1 MHVAVVGAGII
12 GVTTAH
18 ALRQQGFEVTV
29 IDRRGGVAQEG
40 SFANAG
46 VLAPAYVGPWA
57 QPGMPAKVLAY
68 LLKREAPVVFRPRLD
83 PALWRWLRRW
93 LGECAVERFRINRER
108 MQRLA
113 YYSRHCLHEVRERHG
128 IDYEQGQGYLQLF
141 RSAHELERTAPA
153 RDMLREAGVPH
164 QLLDAAACRAL
175 EPALAAT
182 TALAGGLHLP
192 EDETGNCA
200 VFARRLKDI
209 CEADG
214 VRFRFGAEVL
224 RFGAA
229 AGRIEAVQLADGR
242 VRADAYVVAA
252 GADSGRLLAPLAID
266 LPLLPVKGYS
276 ATVTITRHEHA
287 PQLAVM
293 DETYKVAITP
303 FGQRLRAAGTAEVG
317 SRGMKLREAAL
328 RTLLKVARD
337 WFPAAA
343 SYAQARFWVGARPM
357 LPDGPPILGGT
368 AYPNLFLNVGHGST
382 GWAMACGSAR
392 IVADLIGGRAP
403 QIDLDGLTLDRYG
416 PPRAGLRQAQDEG

>member
-1 MHVAVVGAGII
+1 MHVAVVGAGIV
-12 GVTTAH
+12 GVTTAY

-29 IDRRGGVAQEG
+29 IDRRGGVAQEA
-40 SFANAG
+40 SFSNAG

-68 LLKREAPVVFRPRLD
+68 LFKREAPVVFRPSLD
-83 PALWRWLRRW
+83 PTLWRWLRRW
-93 LGECAVERFRINRER
+93 LGECAVERYRVNRER

-113 YYSRHCLHEVRERHG
+113 YYSRRCLHEVRERHG
-128 IDYEQGQGYLQLF
+128 IDYEQGHGYLQLF
-141 RSAHELERTAPA
+141 RTPHELERTAPA
-153 RDMLREAGVPH
+153 REMLREAGVPH

-175 EPALAAT
+175 EPALAEPT
-182 TALAGGLHLP
+182 PLAGGLYMP

-200 VFARRLKDI
+200 LFARRLKDI

-214 VRFRFGAEVL
+214 VRFRFGAEAL
-224 RFGAA
+224 CFETAA
-229 AGRIEAVQLADGR
+229 SCIEALRLADGR
-242 VRADAYVVAA
+242 VRADAYVLAA
-252 GADSGRLLAPLAID
+252 GADSGRLLGPLAID

-276 ATVTITRHEHA
+276 ATVTITRDEHA
-287 PQLAVM
+287 PKLAVM
-293 DETYKVAITP
+293 DETYKVAITRL
-303 FGQRLRAAGTAEVG
+303 GQRLRAAGTAEIG
-317 SRGMKLREAAL
+317 SRGMNLREAAL

-368 AYPNLFLNVGHGST
+368 AYANLFLNVGHGSS

-392 IVADLIGGRAP
+392 IVADLVACRTPEIE
-403 QIDLDGLTLDRYG
+403 LEGLTLVRYTAPR
-416 PPRAGLRQAQDEG
+416 PPLRQARHAA

>member
-29 IDRRGGVAQEG
+29 IDRRGGVAQEA

-68 LLKREAPVVFRPRLD
+68 LFKREAPVVFRPRLD

-93 LGECAVERFRINRER
+93 LGECAVERFRVNRER

-113 YYSRHCLHEVRERHG
+113 YYSLRCLHEVRERYG
-128 IDYEQGQGYLQLF
+128 IDYERGRGYLQLF
-141 RSAHELERTAPA
+141 RTTQELERTAPA

-164 QLLDAAACRAL
+164 RLLDAAACRAL
-175 EPALAAT
+175 EPALAPHVP
-182 TALAGGLHLP
+182 LAGGLHLP

-200 VFARRLKDI
+200 LFARRLKDI

-214 VRFRFGAEVL
+214 VRFRFGAEAL
-224 RFGAA
+224 RFQAA
-229 AGRIEAVQLADGR
+229 ANRIEALQLADGR
-242 VRADAYVVAA
+242 LQADAYVVAA

-266 LPLLPVKGYS
+266 LPLQPIKGYS
-276 ATVTITRHEHA
+276 ATATINRPDEA

-293 DETYKVAITP
+293 DESYKVAITR
-303 FGQRLRAAGTAEVG
+303 FGQRLRAAGTAEIG
-317 SRGMKLREAAL
+317 SRAMNLRETAL

-337 WFPAAA
+337 WFPSAA

-392 IVADLIGGRAP
+392 IVADLVAGRAP
-403 QIDLDGLTLDRYG
+403 EIDLDGLTLDRYA
-416 PPRAGLRQAQDEG
+416 PPRAVLRHAPERA

>member
-29 IDRRGGVAQEG
+29 IDRRSGVAQEA

-46 VLAPAYVGPWA
+46 VLAPAYVAPWA

-68 LLKREAPVVFRPRLD
+68 LFRPEAPVIFRPAFD

-93 LGECAVERFRINRER
+93 LGECEVERFRVNRSR

-113 YYSRHCLHEVRERHG
+113 YYSRRCLHEVRERHG
-128 IDYEQGQGYLQLF
+128 IDYEQGKGYLQLF
-141 RSAHELERTAPA
+141 RTVHELERTAPA

-164 QLLDAAACRAL
+164 SLLDAAGCRTL
-175 EPALAAT
+175 EPALDANT
-182 TALAGGLHLP
+182 PLAGGLHLP

-209 CEADG
+209 CESDG
-214 VRFRFGAEVL
+214 VRFRFGAEAV
-224 RFGAA
+224 RFDVA
-229 AGRIEAVQLADGR
+229 AGRVQGLQLADGR
-242 VRADAYVVAA
+242 VQADVYVLAA
-252 GADSGRLLAPLAID
+252 GADSGRLLAPAGID
-266 LPLLPVKGYS
+266 LPLMAVKGYS
-276 ATVTITRHEHA
+276 ATATIIRPEDA
-287 PQLAVM
+287 PKLAVM
-293 DETYKVAITP
+293 DESYKVAITR
-303 FGQRLRAAGTAEVG
+303 FGQRLRVAGTAEIG
-317 SRGMKLREAAL
+317 SRGMKLRESAL

-343 SYAQARFWVGARPM
+343 SYPQARFWVGARPM
-357 LPDGPPILGGT
+357 LPDGPPVLGPT
-368 AYPNLFLNVGHGST
+368 PFPNMFLNVGHGST

-392 IVADLIGGRAP
+392 IVADLIAGRSP
-403 QIDLDGLTLDRYG
+403 EIDLEGLTLDRYA
-416 PPRAGLRQAQDEG
+416 PRRATLRHAHAGA

>member
-1 MHVAVVGAGII
+1 MHVAVVGAGIV

-29 IDRRGGVAQEG
+29 IDRRGGVAQES

-68 LLKREAPVVFRPRLD
+68 LFKREAPVVFRPRFD

-93 LGECAVERFRINRER
+93 LRECAVARFRANRAR

-113 YYSRHCLHEVRERHG
+113 YYSRDCLHEIRERHG
-128 IDYEQGQGYLQLF
+128 IDYEQGTGYLQLF
-141 RSAHELERTAPA
+141 RTTHELERTAPA
-153 RDMLREAGVPH
+153 REMLREAGVAH
-164 QLLDAAACRAL
+164 ALLDAAACRAL
-175 EPALAAT
+175 EPALAADT
-182 TALAGGLHLP
+182 PLAGGVHLP

-209 CEADG
+209 CESDG
-214 VRFRFGAEVL
+214 VEFRFGVDAL
-224 RFGAA
+224 RFDVA
-229 AGRIEAVQLADGR
+229 AGRIDGVQLANGR
-242 VRADAYVVAA
+242 LRADAYVVAA
-252 GADSGRLLAPLAID
+252 GADSVTLLAPLGID

-276 ATVTITRHEHA
+276 ATVTITDPEQA
-287 PQLAVM
+287 PKLAVM
-293 DETYKVAITP
+293 DETYKVAVTR
-303 FGQRLRAAGTAEVG
+303 FGRRLRVAGTAELG
-317 SRGMKLREAAL
+317 SRGLRLRETAL

-357 LPDGPPILGGT
+357 LPDGPPVLGRTG
-368 AYPNLFLNVGHGST
+368 YPNLYLNVGHGST

-392 IVADLIGGRAP
+392 VVADVIAGHTPR
-403 QIDLDGLTLDRYG
+403 IDLEGLTLDRYAAR
-416 PPRAGLRQAQDEG
+416 RAAL

>member
-29 IDRRGGVAQEG
+29 IDRRGGAAQEG

-46 VLAPAYVGPWA
+46 VLAPAYVAPWA

-68 LLKREAPVVFRPRLD
+68 LFKREAPVVFRPRID
-83 PALWRWLRRW
+83 PALWRWLHRW
-93 LGECAVERFRINRER
+93 LGECAVERFRVNRER

-113 YYSRHCLHEVRERHG
+113 YYSLRCLHELRERHG

-141 RSAHELERTAPA
+141 RSAQELQRTAPA
-153 RDMLREAGVPH
+153 RAMLREAGVPH
-164 QLLDAAACRAL
+164 RLLDAAGCRAI
-175 EPALAAT
+175 EPALAGHT
-182 TALAGGLHLP
+182 PLAGGLHLP
-192 EDETGNCA
+192 DDETGNCA
-200 VFARRLKDI
+200 LFARRLKDI
-209 CEADG
+209 CQADD
-214 VRFRFGAEVL
+214 VRFRFGAEAL
-224 RFGAA
+224 RFDTA
-229 AGRIEAVQLADGR
+229 AGRIEGLQLADGR
-242 VRADAYVVAA
+242 VQADAYVVAA
-252 GADSGRLLAPLAID
+252 GADSGRLLAPLGID
-266 LPLLPVKGYS
+266 LPLLPVMGYS
-276 ATVTITRHEHA
+276 ATVTITRPEQA
-287 PQLAVM
+287 PKLAVM
-293 DETYKVAITP
+293 DENYKVAITR
-303 FGQRLRAAGTAEVG
+303 FGDRLRAAGTAEIG
-317 SRGMKLREAAL
+317 SRGPRLREAAL

-392 IVADLIGGRAP
+392 IVADLIAGRAP
-403 QIDLDGLTLDRYG
+403 QIDLDGLTLDRYAT
-416 PPRAGLRQAQDEG
+416 PRAALRQARDTA